1 MNHREIAGLMAAIAP
16 TIGDFV
22 GKAMKPLR
30 DENERLSAGLAECQ
44 KDLDACRNGLES
56 ILLGKQNDNVVFI
69 GMIKEEVEFMG
80 PNPTMTREDATLA
93 ARTFIVPEDM
103 GTPPGALSLRG
114 ATNFQTPAGWD
125 TVYTPIF
132 NMIDRPVAPML
143 VVRVE
148 TDWYA
153 HETEFRYVLE
163 PGEGI
168 SGSHTMPIGQVVFVP
183 REETTFRDCTQAELD
198 AIKESQ
204 AQFSRDKAA
213 ARISTPYGMPYS
225 PHYLRQSRAP
235 KPKA

>member
-1 MNHREIAGLMAAIAP
+1 M
-16 TIGDFV
+16 
-22 GKAMKPLR
+22 
-30 DENERLSAGLAECQ
+30 
-44 KDLDACRNGLES
+44 
-56 ILLGKQNDNVVFI
+56 
-69 GMIKEEVEFMG
+69 
-80 PNPTMTREDATLA
+80 
-93 ARTFIVPEDM
+93 
-103 GTPPGALSLRG
+103 
-114 ATNFQTPAGWD
+114 NFQTPPGWD

-143 VVRVE
+143 VIRVE

-168 SGSHTMPIGQVVFVP
+168 SGSHSMPIGQVVFVP
-183 REETTFRDCTQAELD
+183 REETTFRDCTAAELE

-213 ARISTPYGMPYS
+213 ARVTTPYGMPYS
-225 PHYLRQSRAP
+225 PHYLKQSRAP

>member
-1 MNHREIAGLMAAIAP
+1 
-16 TIGDFV
+16 
-22 GKAMKPLR
+22 
-30 DENERLSAGLAECQ
+30 
-44 KDLDACRNGLES
+44 
-56 ILLGKQNDNVVFI
+56 
-69 GMIKEEVEFMG
+69 
-80 PNPTMTREDATLA
+80 
-93 ARTFIVPEDM
+93 
-103 GTPPGALSLRG
+103 
-114 ATNFQTPAGWD
+114 
-125 TVYTPIF
+125 
-132 NMIDRPVAPML
+132 ML

-183 REETTFRDCTQAELD
+183 REETTFRDCTAAELN
-198 AIKESQ
+198 AIKESM